1 MSYSYIYSYT
11 LKLYTAVLQY
21 SLASYIAIAIVTI
34 GVSDD
39 ACIPCAGGI
48 AIPTY
53 ELAAYIDFEIWSI
66 CLLENLVKISES
78 RLWPVSIPRSVGA
91 HVIHK

>member
-34 GVSDD
+34 GVSDGV
-39 ACIPCAGGI
+39 CIPCVGGSYPSLR
-48 AIPTY
+48 ASR
-53 ELAAYIDFEIWSI
+53 LYIDFEIWSI
-66 CLLENLVKISES
+66 CLLENLCKNFIVFGITIMA
-78 RLWPVSIPRSVGA
+78 SIYPHAPSGLT
-91 HVIHK
+91 